1 MPVLKKIN
9 KFQGLKD
16 LDVLVEES
24 GLTSKYF
31 NVVDFPSAIPKGA
44 SSFIIAGSRF
54 LKENVELK
62 IEILDSAGNTVYTEP
77 IPNYLEGN
85 ARRVSI
91 EVYDDVA
98 PGDGFLYI
106 VGELKDGHVDTT
118 TSPNQ
123 SPFDPLLEELK
134 QQAKFGNDVLDE
146 IEELERIKE
155 ISQGNQQQSQ
165 IQNVPTAYQG
175 IYNVRYVRPIFINST
190 IPNTQ
195 PIIFHGAPTITARE
209 VVKGFIE
216 NSTADTTVTITGSGE
231 IVNLPDHTEGHEPP
245 PDPLPFEGIKP
256 IDFDSVENITK
267 VLERLKNNRKNKIEV
282 IRQPSLAV
290 RGRVV
295 RRASPEQEKS
305 EFIINGLESGTEN
318 DLNKVSSA
326 LVGGTLTV
334 NSPKVDT
341 NKFPSDKFTIPT
353 SFETKI
359 KKVKNGGVCVPEDQ
373 FFVIEKDSGIKFP
386 ADILLEPDETAG
398 ISQVTMSY
406 QPAPS
411 QSIST
416 THFRSFADITVGNLR
431 TFSGDVYKA
440 KIYAKSRGTLGDFEK
455 IYETPIESPQ
465 LLIDPFST
473 TGFTNTGYFYKQSI
487 IDDYW
492 TLSNG
497 TKTQNDDK
505 IIDGMLISGSNK
517 GLNESID
524 LITSQS
530 VELEYNVPYTI
541 QFNTYYYKEDKQIS
555 NNSSDVQK
563 SARLEVY
570 LSGSAITGVGGE
582 DNEFLGAVDIP
593 EGNNLEGQIDNVFN
607 TFISSKTGDPKTQ
620 IIFKVKSGRFVISD
634 VMLRPYSETNFN
646 PEFFKTIVPMP
657 HPLPKKPD
665 NYDFLVEFFDIN
677 NNVAETIA
685 LTENVRFQGAAFNI
699 DGGGNLL
706 SGSMFMG
713 SVEGSGIE
721 MHGGSAYVRTIGY
734 NGFDRTI
741 AENKGG
747 FIMFSGSVS
756 ESLQTSQSYEG
767 VGLELVDAHGSSDR
781 YLRFRTNPSLF
792 EVVTDQFFLG
802 SESSS
807 FISGSGGNIEISSSN
822 FHLTNAGDVTMSGT
836 ISATAGNIG
845 DFQIVSGQ
853 ISGSNITFNANN
865 STIFKTDQGPG
876 SDTSAAFDQLRDEYY
891 IDFTPLEESPDN
903 YYIKMGPNFM
913 VDKDG
918 VLIAS
923 GAKFEGTITAS
934 AGLIGGFTS
943 DSHSLSSTNLFISGS
958 PKTTGTYNHL
968 NDTEYMFIST
978 SKFNVKENGDVTGS
992 NFLLQ
997 GGTIT
1002 EDVSILGSVTA
1013 NSILTPATINGS
1025 PATETNASSSISA
1038 QGFARFVSASI
1049 GGFTVKTS
1057 EISSSNGAL
1066 SLKDSGQITGSN
1078 VLFSGG
1084 KIAAWNISGNN
1095 LSSTGGGGI
1104 RLNGNGN
1111 NAEISV
1117 NSHTFGNSGIQLGF
1131 NSGNP
1136 RFYVGDGS
1144 NNHLKFTTTNGVDIK
1159 TLQFEMSASGL
1170 EISSTHASMSL
1181 GNNNDVL
1188 IRGNSNSPYI
1198 AIQPAVALAS
1208 KNYGESGI
1216 FFGVETGTTPKFSVV
1231 GSGGHIKFDGTDID
1245 LASDTFSLTS
1255 TNLEIS
1261 NNKIS
1266 IGTLASATDI
1276 ADASTGFH
1284 VDSSGNVLIKQGGA
1298 NAEYLKFH
1306 GGGIDIK
1313 AGTFDL
1319 ATSTLVVDSGT
1330 NSGKIA
1336 LGATPNTT
1344 GSGTNAGIY
1353 MDGTGDFLA
1362 YTNATNYIRK
1372 SFADLDIKAENFD
1385 LDAGTLIL
1393 DSGTNNGKIALGST
1407 PPTAY
1412 NSGTGFYVDGDGR
1425 FLLGI
1430 HDGNRIQF
1438 DGSSTFTITTD
1449 AFELDT
1455 ATIDISSTNKRI
1467 QIFDDES
1474 SPNEIIRIGETS
1486 DAAGDLFGMKIYDGS
1501 GNTDD
1506 ANTLV
1511 KFGEEGN
1518 RIAGWTIDSSNI
1530 FSDNLFIRSSGT
1542 IETADFAS
1550 NLRGWRISAEGNGTA
1565 EFENARIRGTLS
1577 TAVFEKETVNA
1588 VGGQLYVANSTSLT
1602 GSGVI
1607 SASYTTMS
1615 VVNATGF
1622 TGSYNEDGE
1631 ILQIKKVGATGFST
1645 EYVKVESSSRDFPDS
1660 ATNFAGKL
1668 YVLRGY
1674 SGSLTDVSGESGSNA
1689 SFVGDLQ
1696 SVPQDY
1702 EEGQVIVSTGRV
1714 GTGYIRLNANPND
1727 LTTPYIDIVERTGSR
1742 IYDVDLKARIGDL
1755 SGVNV
1760 SEFAEFGIAPANAGF
1775 GIYTS
1780 NGYFTGGITATT
1792 GSITG
1797 KLFVH
1802 TGVGASNKIIIGTN
1816 VEGTNDGIYVNNN
1829 NYWFTDA
1836 EFKVGDSNNFIHVT
1850 GSGGSLAND
1859 IRIQSQKFELD
1870 ATDLHISAQH
1880 ASMSLGHDTDPS
1892 NDGGIKLKGTAGGSI
1907 GLGGVIPTNLS
1918 SNGIFLSGSGEFN
1931 LQKDSNE
1938 YIRFDSSGLE
1948 VKTEN
1953 LNVDTSTFDVKTDGG
1968 GKIALGSSATTFGTQ
1983 GIFMSGSGEISI
1995 YRNPTNYLIMSGSTF
2010 DLAVDDLQV
2019 STSRLEVTSSGIEI
2033 SSTQASMSL
2042 GNSRAINLD
2051 GTGNG
2056 AIQVG
2061 NGVSS
2066 VTDTGGSNKGVYI
2079 EGDGDFIFKAGANKY
2094 LQFNGGDLDL
2104 RTTRAKIS
2112 GSNIEIGTTN
2122 FDLDVSTM
2130 RVSSSNSGVIALG
2143 ATPPVAYNSG
2153 NGFYVDGTGKFLI
2166 GNTSGN
2172 FINFDGSSTFN
2183 IKTTQFELDTAA
2195 LDISSADQ
2203 RINLGSGKII
2213 LDADGGTGGVPI
2225 IKVDGGEL
2233 SGSDFFVST
2242 AGALSAS
2249 AFLFST
2255 NLAVDTNA
2263 TINFG
2268 ESNYQSFAY
2277 GRDDNLKIVTGD
2289 FNLTTPKLIVSSSN
2303 NGVIALGSTPP
2314 KSPTDG
2320 SGIFLKG
2327 DGTFLFGDADGHRIS
2342 FESSTLTVS
2351 SSAVNLLTTGT
2362 NKVKLSSIGTYPEF
2376 AMGTTLNTSVDGTNK
2391 GIYMNGSGSFLVRGD
2406 ANNLLKFDA
2415 QANTLQ
2421 LKSDTFGLDASTII
2435 IDSATNNGK
2444 VSLGVSPPTAFNSGN
2459 GFYADGQGRFLVG
2472 SSTGSRISFNGTNT
2486 LNLVTDDFH
2495 LSGSTTLRMNNST
2508 LIYGASA
2515 ASQTLTSGTGVL
2527 LNSSGHFRAG
2537 KGNGYRLSW
2546 DGTNLIMSSSTFVLG
2561 NKGSGAFISGSS
2573 DGLLTISSSGYHLS
2587 SSGEATFMTGS
2598 NQITFTPDGNIE
2610 SDNYLIEKSRLFG
2623 AGLDG
2628 SKTLTTGG
2636 STPITSDDDN
2646 TELATR
2652 SSSTWTLKTDCYF
2665 EDLTINDN
2673 VILETAGFRIFCRG
2687 TLTINSTAKIQ
2698 NNGHSGNDSNN
2709 TSGATG
2715 GAGGHAGSMAAGTTG
2730 TTGGNGGS
2738 GDERAGGGGGGAGG
2752 SGGFIF
2758 ISARK
2763 IVNNANNTYGIISQG
2778 GSGGDGANAN
2788 AGGL

>member
-165 IQNVPTAYQG
+165 IQNVPPAYQG

-231 IVNLPDHTEGHEPP
+231 ILNLPDHTDPTPHPI
-245 PDPLPFEGIKP
+245 DPLPFEGIKP

-305 EFIINGLESGTEN
+305 EFIISGLESGTEN

-334 NSPKVDT
+334 NSPRVDT
-341 NKFPSDKFTIPT
+341 TKFPSDKFTIPT

-373 FFVIEKDSGIKFP
+373 FFVTEKDTGDRFP
-386 ADILLEPDETAG
+386 ADILLPPDGGNT
-398 ISQVTMSY
+398 QVTMSY

-517 GLNESID
+517 GLDESID

-541 QFNTYYYKEDKQIS
+541 QFNTYYYKEDKQVS

-646 PEFFKTIVPMP
+646 PEFFKAIVPMP

-665 NYDFLVEFFDIN
+665 NYDFLVEFFDVN

-699 DGGGNLL
+699 DGSGNLL

-836 ISATAGNIG
+836 ITATAGNIG
-845 DFQIVSGQ
+845 DFQIVDGQ

-1013 NSILTPATINGS
+1013 NSILTPATINGA

-1078 VLFSGG
+1078 VLFDGG
-1084 KIAAWNISGNN
+1084 KIGGFTIDSDEIKSGTNIGLNSTTKAITINN
-1095 LSSTGGGGI
+1095 T
-1104 RLNGNGN
+1104 
-1111 NAEISV
+1111 
-1117 NSHTFGNSGIQLGF
+1117 TFGNQGIQLEY
-1131 NSGNP
+1131 NSGTP
-1136 RFYVGDGS
+1136 RGYIGDG
-1144 NNHLKFTTTNGVDIK
+1144 
-1159 TLQFEMSASGL
+1159 
-1170 EISSTHASMSL
+1170 
-1181 GNNNDVL
+1181 ND
-1188 IRGNSNSPYI
+1188 R
-1198 AIQPAVALAS
+1198 
-1208 KNYGESGI
+1208 
-1216 FFGVETGTTPKFSVV
+1216 FF
-1231 GSGGHIKFDGTDID
+1231 KFDGTDVELSAPKMFISSSGGGTIAMGD
-1245 LASDTFSLTS
+1245 TIPQNLTSDGLFLSGSGDFNFQGNATNLVRKIGTALTIKSETFSLTGTDLEIS
-1255 TNLEIS
+1255 NDKISIGTLSAITDVADTSTGFLVDSSGNVLIKQGGANAEYLQFNGGNVTIKSGTFSLTGTNLEIS
-1261 NNKIS
+1261 NDKIS
-1266 IGTLASATDI
+1266 IGTLESATDI

-1284 VDSSGNVLIKQGGA
+1284 VDSSGNVLIKQGAA

-1313 AGTFDL
+1313 AGEFDL

-1393 DSGTNNGKIALGST
+1393 DSGTNNGKIALGGT

-1430 HDGNRIQF
+1430 HNGNRIQF
-1438 DGSSTFTITTD
+1438 DGSSTFTINTD
-1449 AFELDT
+1449 EFELDT
-1455 ATIDISSTNKRI
+1455 GTIDISTTDKRI
-1467 QIFDDES
+1467 QVFDDES

-1501 GNTDD
+1501 GDTND
-1506 ANTLV
+1506 AATLV

-1550 NLRGWRISAEGNGTA
+1550 NVRGWRISAEGNGTA

-1588 VGGQLYVANSTSLT
+1588 VGGQLYVANSTSIT
-1602 GSGVI
+1602 GSDI
-1607 SASYTTMS
+1607 TSASYTTMS

-1622 TGSYNEDGE
+1622 TGSYSNDGE
-1631 ILQIKKVGATGFST
+1631 ILQIKKVTTTGFST
-1645 EYVKVESSSRDFPDS
+1645 EYV
-1660 ATNFAGKL
+1660 L
-1668 YVLRGY
+1668 
-1674 SGSLTDVSGESGSNA
+1674 
-1689 SFVGDLQ
+1689 
-1696 SVPQDY
+1696 
-1702 EEGQVIVSTGRV
+1702 
-1714 GTGYIRLNANPND
+1714 
-1727 LTTPYIDIVERTGSR
+1727 
-1742 IYDVDLKARIGDL
+1742 
-1755 SGVNV
+1755 
-1760 SEFAEFGIAPANAGF
+1760 
-1775 GIYTS
+1775 
-1780 NGYFTGGITATT
+1780 
-1792 GSITG
+1792 
-1797 KLFVH
+1797 
-1802 TGVGASNKIIIGTN
+1802 
-1816 VEGTNDGIYVNNN
+1816 
-1829 NYWFTDA
+1829 
-1836 EFKVGDSNNFIHVT
+1836 
-1850 GSGGSLAND
+1850 
-1859 IRIQSQKFELD
+1859 
-1870 ATDLHISAQH
+1870 
-1880 ASMSLGHDTDPS
+1880 
-1892 NDGGIKLKGTAGGSI
+1892 
-1907 GLGGVIPTNLS
+1907 
-1918 SNGIFLSGSGEFN
+1918 
-1931 LQKDSNE
+1931 
-1938 YIRFDSSGLE
+1938 
-1948 VKTEN
+1948 
-1953 LNVDTSTFDVKTDGG
+1953 
-1968 GKIALGSSATTFGTQ
+1968 
-1983 GIFMSGSGEISI
+1983 
-1995 YRNPTNYLIMSGSTF
+1995 
-2010 DLAVDDLQV
+2010 
-2019 STSRLEVTSSGIEI
+2019 
-2033 SSTQASMSL
+2033 
-2042 GNSRAINLD
+2042 
-2051 GTGNG
+2051 
-2056 AIQVG
+2056 
-2061 NGVSS
+2061 
-2066 VTDTGGSNKGVYI
+2066 
-2079 EGDGDFIFKAGANKY
+2079 
-2094 LQFNGGDLDL
+2094 
-2104 RTTRAKIS
+2104 
-2112 GSNIEIGTTN
+2112 
-2122 FDLDVSTM
+2122 
-2130 RVSSSNSGVIALG
+2130 
-2143 ATPPVAYNSG
+2143 
-2153 NGFYVDGTGKFLI
+2153 
-2166 GNTSGN
+2166 
-2172 FINFDGSSTFN
+2172 
-2183 IKTTQFELDTAA
+2183 
-2195 LDISSADQ
+2195 
-2203 RINLGSGKII
+2203 
-2213 LDADGGTGGVPI
+2213 
-2225 IKVDGGEL
+2225 
-2233 SGSDFFVST
+2233 
-2242 AGALSAS
+2242 
-2249 AFLFST
+2249 
-2255 NLAVDTNA
+2255 
-2263 TINFG
+2263 
-2268 ESNYQSFAY
+2268 
-2277 GRDDNLKIVTGD
+2277 
-2289 FNLTTPKLIVSSSN
+2289 
-2303 NGVIALGSTPP
+2303 
-2314 KSPTDG
+2314 
-2320 SGIFLKG
+2320 
-2327 DGTFLFGDADGHRIS
+2327 
-2342 FESSTLTVS
+2342 
-2351 SSAVNLLTTGT
+2351 
-2362 NKVKLSSIGTYPEF
+2362 
-2376 AMGTTLNTSVDGTNK
+2376 
-2391 GIYMNGSGSFLVRGD
+2391 
-2406 ANNLLKFDA
+2406 
-2415 QANTLQ
+2415 
-2421 LKSDTFGLDASTII
+2421 
-2435 IDSATNNGK
+2435 
-2444 VSLGVSPPTAFNSGN
+2444 
-2459 GFYADGQGRFLVG
+2459 
-2472 SSTGSRISFNGTNT
+2472 
-2486 LNLVTDDFH
+2486 
-2495 LSGSTTLRMNNST
+2495 
-2508 LIYGASA
+2508 
-2515 ASQTLTSGTGVL
+2515 
-2527 LNSSGHFRAG
+2527 
-2537 KGNGYRLSW
+2537 
-2546 DGTNLIMSSSTFVLG
+2546 
-2561 NKGSGAFISGSS
+2561 
-2573 DGLLTISSSGYHLS
+2573 
-2587 SSGEATFMTGS
+2587 
-2598 NQITFTPDGNIE
+2598 
-2610 SDNYLIEKSRLFG
+2610 
-2623 AGLDG
+2623 
-2628 SKTLTTGG
+2628 
-2636 STPITSDDDN
+2636 
-2646 TELATR
+2646 
-2652 SSSTWTLKTDCYF
+2652 
-2665 EDLTINDN
+2665 
-2673 VILETAGFRIFCRG
+2673 
-2687 TLTINSTAKIQ
+2687 
-2698 NNGHSGNDSNN
+2698 
-2709 TSGATG
+2709 
-2715 GAGGHAGSMAAGTTG
+2715 
-2730 TTGGNGGS
+2730 
-2738 GDERAGGGGGGAGG
+2738 
-2752 SGGFIF
+2752 
-2758 ISARK
+2758 
-2763 IVNNANNTYGIISQG
+2763 
-2778 GSGGDGANAN
+2778 
-2788 AGGL
+2788 

>member
-134 QQAKFGNDVLDE
+134 QRAKFGNDVLDE
-146 IEELERIKE
+146 IEELERLKE

-165 IQNVPTAYQG
+165 IQNVPPAYQG

-190 IPNTQ
+190 IPNTE

-231 IVNLPDHTEGHEPP
+231 ILNLPDHIDGIDPA

-305 EFIINGLESGTEN
+305 EFVINGLESGTEN

-334 NSPKVDT
+334 NSPTIDT
-341 NKFPSDKFTIPT
+341 TKFPSDKFTIPT

-373 FFVIEKDSGIKFP
+373 FFVTEKDTGIKFP
-386 ADILLEPDETAG
+386 ADILLPPGGGNT
-398 ISQVTMSY
+398 QVTMSY

-541 QFNTYYYKEDKQIS
+541 QFNTYYYKEDKQLS
-555 NNSSDVQK
+555 NNSNDVQK

-582 DNEFLGAVDIP
+582 DDEFLGAVDIP

-620 IIFKVKSGRFVISD
+620 IIFRVKSGRFVISD

-721 MHGGSAYVRTIGY
+721 MHGGSAYIRTIGY

-767 VGLELVDAHGSSDR
+767 VGLELVDAHGSGSSTDR
-781 YLRFRTNPSLF
+781 FLRFRTNPSIF

-802 SESSS
+802 SETGA

-836 ISATAGNIG
+836 INATAGNIG
-845 DFQIVSGQ
+845 DFQIIDGQ

-891 IDFTPLEESPDN
+891 IDFTPETESPDN
-903 YYIKMGPNFM
+903 FYIKMGPNFM

-923 GAKFEGTITAS
+923 GAKFEGSVTAS
-934 AGLIGGFTS
+934 TGFIGGFQITS
-943 DSHSLSSTNLFISGS
+943 ASLFSNNLFISGS
-958 PKTTGTYNHL
+958 PLTTGTYTHL
-968 NDTEYMFIST
+968 NQDKYMFIST

-992 NFLLQ
+992 SVLFD
-997 GGTIT
+997 GGK
-1002 EDVSILGSVTA
+1002 
-1013 NSILTPATINGS
+1013 
-1025 PATETNASSSISA
+1025 
-1038 QGFARFVSASI
+1038 I
-1049 GGFTVKTS
+1049 GGFT
-1057 EISSSNGAL
+1057 I
-1066 SLKDSGQITGSN
+1066 
-1078 VLFSGG
+1078 
-1084 KIAAWNISGNN
+1084 
-1095 LSSTGGGGI
+1095 
-1104 RLNGNGN
+1104 
-1111 NAEISV
+1111 
-1117 NSHTFGNSGIQLGF
+1117 
-1131 NSGNP
+1131 
-1136 RFYVGDGS
+1136 DG
-1144 NNHLKFTTTNGVDIK
+1144 H
-1159 TLQFEMSASGL
+1159 
-1170 EISSTHASMSL
+1170 
-1181 GNNNDVL
+1181 
-1188 IRGNSNSPYI
+1188 
-1198 AIQPAVALAS
+1198 
-1208 KNYGESGI
+1208 
-1216 FFGVETGTTPKFSVV
+1216 
-1231 GSGGHIKFDGTDID
+1231 
-1245 LASDTFSLTS
+1245 SLTS
-1255 TNLEIS
+1255 TGIEINDATQTYFISSSKFKVKHDGEIS
-1261 NNKIS
+1261 GS
-1266 IGTLASATDI
+1266 QVLF
-1276 ADASTGFH
+1276 TG
-1284 VDSSGNVLIKQGGA
+1284 
-1298 NAEYLKFH
+1298 
-1306 GGGIDIK
+1306 
-1313 AGTFDL
+1313 
-1319 ATSTLVVDSGT
+1319 
-1330 NSGKIA
+1330 GK
-1336 LGATPNTT
+1336 
-1344 GSGTNAGIY
+1344 
-1353 MDGTGDFLA
+1353 
-1362 YTNATNYIRK
+1362 
-1372 SFADLDIKAENFD
+1372 
-1385 LDAGTLIL
+1385 
-1393 DSGTNNGKIALGST
+1393 
-1407 PPTAY
+1407 
-1412 NSGTGFYVDGDGR
+1412 
-1425 FLLGI
+1425 
-1430 HDGNRIQF
+1430 
-1438 DGSSTFTITTD
+1438 
-1449 AFELDT
+1449 
-1455 ATIDISSTNKRI
+1455 
-1467 QIFDDES
+1467 
-1474 SPNEIIRIGETS
+1474 
-1486 DAAGDLFGMKIYDGS
+1486 
-1501 GNTDD
+1501 
-1506 ANTLV
+1506 
-1511 KFGEEGN
+1511 
-1518 RIAGWTIDSSNI
+1518 IAGWTIDSNNI

-1588 VGGQLYVANSTSLT
+1588 VGGQLYVANSTSIT
-1602 GSGVI
+1602 GSGI
-1607 SASYTTMS
+1607 TSASFTTMS
-1615 VVNATGF
+1615 VVNASGF
-1622 TGSYNEDGE
+1622 TGSYNNDGE
-1631 ILQIKKVGATGFST
+1631 ILSIKKIGNTGFST
-1645 EYVKVESSSRDFPDS
+1645 EYVLVQSASRDFPDS
-1660 ATNFAGKL
+1660 STNFAGKL
-1668 YVLRGY
+1668 FVVRGY
-1674 SGSLTDVSGESGSNA
+1674 SGSSATQSGSEA
-1689 SFVGDLQ
+1689 TFVGDIQ
-1696 SVPQDY
+1696 STPQDY
-1702 EEGQVIVSTGRV
+1702 EEGQVLVSTGRS
-1714 GTGYIRLNANPND
+1714 GSGYIRLNANPND
-1727 LTTPYIDIVERTGSR
+1727 TTTPYIDIVERTGSA
-1742 IYDVDLKARIGDL
+1742 IYDVDLKARVGDL

-1760 SEFAEFGIAPANAGF
+1760 SEFAEFGIAPSDAGF

-1802 TGVGASNKIIIGTN
+1802 TGVGAANKIIIGTAVN
-1816 VEGTNDGIYVNNN
+1816 GLSGGSQRDGLQINDN
-1829 NYWFTDA
+1829 NYWYTTGQ
-1836 EFKVGDSNNFIHVT
+1836 FKVGSATNFLSHD
-1850 GSGGSLAND
+1850 GSGD
-1859 IRIQSQKFELD
+1859 IQIQSQNFELD
-1870 ATDLHISAQH
+1870 AT
-1880 ASMSLGHDTDPS
+1880 
-1892 NDGGIKLKGTAGGSI
+1892 
-1907 GLGGVIPTNLS
+1907 
-1918 SNGIFLSGSGEFN
+1918 
-1931 LQKDSNE
+1931 
-1938 YIRFDSSGLE
+1938 
-1948 VKTEN
+1948 
-1953 LNVDTSTFDVKTDGG
+1953 
-1968 GKIALGSSATTFGTQ
+1968 
-1983 GIFMSGSGEISI
+1983 
-1995 YRNPTNYLIMSGSTF
+1995 
-2010 DLAVDDLQV
+2010 
-2019 STSRLEVTSSGIEI
+2019 GIEI
-2033 SSTQASMSL
+2033 SSAEQSMSL
-2042 GNSRAINLD
+2042 GTSNQINMD
-2051 GTGNG
+2051 GN
-2056 AIQVG
+2056 
-2061 NGVSS
+2061 
-2066 VTDTGGSNKGVYI
+2066 
-2079 EGDGDFIFKAGANKY
+2079 
-2094 LQFNGGDLDL
+2094 
-2104 RTTRAKIS
+2104 
-2112 GSNIEIGTTN
+2112 
-2122 FDLDVSTM
+2122 
-2130 RVSSSNSGVIALG
+2130 
-2143 ATPPVAYNSG
+2143 
-2153 NGFYVDGTGKFLI
+2153 
-2166 GNTSGN
+2166 
-2172 FINFDGSSTFN
+2172 
-2183 IKTTQFELDTAA
+2183 
-2195 LDISSADQ
+2195 
-2203 RINLGSGKII
+2203 
-2213 LDADGGTGGVPI
+2213 GGTGGAPRI
-2225 IKVDGGEL
+2225 SLTGGEI
-2233 SGSDFFVST
+2233 SSSNFFVST
-2242 AGALSAS
+2242 AGAVSAS

-2255 NLAVDTNA
+2255 NLAVDTDA

-2314 KSPTDG
+2314 TSPTDG
-2320 SGIFLKG
+2320 NGIFLKG

-2421 LKSDTFGLDASTII
+2421 LKSDTFALDASTII
-2435 IDSATNNGK
+2435 VDSATNNGK
-2444 VSLGVSPPTAFNSGN
+2444 IALGATPPTAHNSGN
-2459 GFYADGQGRFLVG
+2459 GFYADGQGRLLIG
-2472 SSTGSRISFNGTNT
+2472 
-2486 LNLVTDDFH
+2486 
-2495 LSGSTTLRMNNST
+2495 SGSG
-2508 LIYGASA
+2508 YGV
-2515 ASQTLTSGTGVL
+2515 Q
-2527 LNSSGHFRAG
+2527 F
-2537 KGNGYRLSW
+2537 

-2561 NKGSGAFISGSS
+2561 DKGNGAFISGSS

-2610 SDNYLIEKSRLFG
+2610 SDEYLIEKSRLFG
-2623 AGLDG
+2623 SGADG
-2628 SKTLTTGG
+2628 DHTLTTGG
-2636 STPITSDDDN
+2636 SNIVSDDDSTTALVN
-2646 TELATR
+2646 N
-2652 SSSTWTLKTDCYF
+2652 SSGTWTLQTDCYF
-2665 EDLTINDN
+2665 DDLTINTGCTLLTN
-2673 VILETAGFRIFCRG
+2673 GFRLFVRG
-2687 TLTINSTAKIQ
+2687 TLTMSGTAKIQ
-2698 NNGHSGNDSNN
+2698 NNGGPGGVGGASGG
-2709 TSGATG
+2709 TAGAGGTAGTGATG
-2715 GAGGHAGSMAAGTTG
+2715 NSLSAGTTG
-2730 TTGGNGGS
+2730 TTGGVGGGGS
-2738 GDERAGGGGGGAGG
+2738 QQDGAGGGGSGG

-2763 IVNNANNTYGIISQG
+2763 IVNTCSNGSGIISE
-2778 GSGGDGANAN
+2778 GGDGGN
-2788 AGGL
+2788 GGNSTALS

>member
-62 IEILDSAGNTVYTEP
+62 IEILDSAGNTVYTEA

-85 ARRVSI
+85 ARRISM

-123 SPFDPLLEELK
+123 SPIDPLLEDLK
-134 QQAKFGNDVLDE
+134 QRAKFGDDVLDE
-146 IEELERIKE
+146 IDELERIKG
-155 ISQGNQQQSQ
+155 ISQGNQQQAQ
-165 IQNVPTAYQG
+165 VQNVPEAYQG

-190 IPNTQ
+190 IPNTE
-195 PIIFHGAPTITARE
+195 PIIFHGAPTITAKE
-209 VVKGFIE
+209 IVKGFIN

-231 IVNLPDHTEGHEPP
+231 VVNLPDHTAGIPP
-245 PDPLPFEGIKP
+245 APDPLPFDGIKP
-256 IDFDSVENITK
+256 IQFDDIESITNHI
-267 VLERLKNNRKNKIEV
+267 ERLKNNRKNKIEA

-290 RGRVV
+290 RGRIV
-295 RRASPEQEKS
+295 RRESPEQEKS
-305 EFIINGLESGTEN
+305 EFVINGLESGTEN

-334 NSPKVDT
+334 NSPTIDT
-341 NKFPSDKFTIPT
+341 TKFPSDKFTIPT

-373 FFVIEKDSGIKFP
+373 FFVTEKDSGIKFP
-386 ADILLEPDETAG
+386 ADILLPPGGGNT
-398 ISQVTMSY
+398 QVTMSY

-411 QSIST
+411 QSISN

-431 TFSGDVYKA
+431 TFSGDVYKT

-455 IYETPIESPQ
+455 VYETPIESPQ

-473 TGFTNTGYFYKQSI
+473 TGFANTGYFYKQSI
-487 IDDYW
+487 IDNYW
-492 TLSNG
+492 TISNG
-497 TKTQNDDK
+497 TKTRNDDY

-517 GLNESID
+517 GLTENVD

-530 VELEYNVPYTI
+530 VELEYNVPYTV
-541 QFNTYYYKEDKQIS
+541 QFNAHYLKEDKQIS
-555 NNSSDVQK
+555 KQSGDTEKRATLKVF
-563 SARLEVY
+563 
-570 LSGSAITGVGGE
+570 LSGSAITGTGGE
-582 DNEFLGAVDIP
+582 DNHFLGEVDIP
-593 EGNNLEGQIDNVFN
+593 TNNSTTQGTIENIFN

-620 IIFKVKSGRFVISD
+620 LIFRVEAGRFVISD

-646 PEFFKTIVPMP
+646 PEFFKAIVPMP
-657 HPLPKKPD
+657 HPMPKKPD
-665 NYDFLVEFFDIN
+665 QYDFLAEFFDVN
-677 NNVAETIA
+677 NNIAETIA
-685 LTENVRFQGAAFNI
+685 LTENVTFNGAALNI
-699 DGGGNLL
+699 DGSGNLL

-781 YLRFRTNPSLF
+781 YLRFRTNPSIF

-802 SESSS
+802 SETGA
-807 FISGSGGNIEISSSN
+807 FVSGSGGNIEISSSN

-836 ISATAGNIG
+836 INATAGNIG

-891 IDFTPLEESPDN
+891 IDFTPTTESPDN
-903 YYIKMGPNFM
+903 FYIKMGPNFM

-923 GAKFEGTITAS
+923 GAKFEGSVTAS
-934 AGLIGGFTS
+934 TGFIGGFQITS
-943 DSHSLSSTNLFISGS
+943 ASLFSNNLFISGS
-958 PKTTGTYNHL
+958 PLSTGTYTHTNQ
-968 NDTEYMFIST
+968 DQYMFIST

-992 NFLLQ
+992 N
-997 GGTIT
+997 
-1002 EDVSILGSVTA
+1002 
-1013 NSILTPATINGS
+1013 
-1025 PATETNASSSISA
+1025 
-1038 QGFARFVSASI
+1038 
-1049 GGFTVKTS
+1049 
-1057 EISSSNGAL
+1057 
-1066 SLKDSGQITGSN
+1066 

-1084 KIAAWNISGNN
+1084 KIAGFEISGNKLQQGTTFHLDGGATGN
-1095 LSSTGGGGI
+1095 SYFISSSKFQVEADGDVSGSQVLFTGGKIGGWTI
-1104 RLNGNGN
+1104 SDTTLANGSDIVLDSSNKRISIN
-1111 NAEISV
+1111 NS
-1117 NSHTFGNSGIQLGF
+1117 TFGGDGVQLEHTSGGGKL
-1131 NSGNP
+1131 
-1136 RFYVGDGS
+1136 YAGDGS
-1144 NNHLKFTTTNGVDIK
+1144 TSF
-1159 TLQFEMSASGL
+1159 
-1170 EISSTHASMSL
+1170 
-1181 GNNNDVL
+1181 
-1188 IRGNSNSPYI
+1188 
-1198 AIQPAVALAS
+1198 
-1208 KNYGESGI
+1208 
-1216 FFGVETGTTPKFSVV
+1216 
-1231 GSGGHIKFDGTDID
+1231 IKFDGTDVQLRAPKMFISSSGGGTIAMGD
-1245 LASDTFSLTS
+1245 TIPQNLTSDGLLLSGSGDFNFQGNATNLVRKIGTALTIKSETFSLTG

-1261 NNKIS
+1261 NDKLS
-1266 IGTLASATDI
+1266 IGTLGAITDV
-1276 ADASTGFH
+1276 ADASTGFL

-1298 NAEYLKFH
+1298 NAEYLQFN

-1319 ATSTLVVDSGT
+1319 ATSTLVIDSGT

-1362 YTNATNYIRK
+1362 YSNATNYIRK

-1385 LDAGTLIL
+1385 LDAGTLVL
-1393 DSGTNNGKIALGST
+1393 KSDSSGSVALGST
-1407 PPTAY
+1407 PPVAY
-1412 NSGTGFYVDGDGR
+1412 NSGTGFFVDGAGK

-1430 HDGNRIQF
+1430 HTGNRIQF
-1438 DGSSTFTITTD
+1438 DGSNFIISSSTFELNTT
-1449 AFELDT
+1449 
-1455 ATIDISSTNKRI
+1455 TIDISSTNKRI
-1467 QIFDDES
+1467 QVFDDES
-1474 SPNEIIRIGETS
+1474 TPNEIIRIGETS
-1486 DAAGDLFGMKIYDGS
+1486 DAAGDLFGIKIYDGS

-1518 RIAGWTIDSSNI
+1518 RIAGWTIDSGNI
-1530 FSDNLFIRSSGT
+1530 FSDNLFIRSAGT

-1607 SASYTTMS
+1607 SASYSTMS

-1622 TGSYNEDGE
+1622 TGSYNGFNTAGVLTNAALVNGE
-1631 ILQIKKVGATGFST
+1631 ILQIKKIGATGFTT
-1645 EYVKVESSSRDFPDS
+1645 EYVLVQSASRDFPDS

-1668 YVLRGY
+1668 YVSRSWGA
-1674 SGSLTDVSGESGSNA
+1674 GNQGD
-1689 SFVGDLQ
+1689 FVGDLA
-1696 SVPQDY
+1696 SNAQDY
-1702 EEGQVIVSTGRV
+1702 EEGQVIVSTGRYV
-1714 GTGYIRLNANPND
+1714 SGTGTNTSGSGYIRLNANPND
-1727 LTTPYIDIVERTGSR
+1727 VTTPYIDIVERTGSG
-1742 IYDVDLKARIGDL
+1742 IYDVDLKARVGDL

-1870 ATDLHISAQH
+1870 ASDLHISAQH

-1892 NDGGIKLKGTAGGSI
+1892 NDGGLKLKGKDGGSI
-1907 GLGGVIPTNLS
+1907 GLGSVIPTNLS

-1938 YIRFDSSGLE
+1938 YIRFDSNGLE

-1995 YRNPTNYLIMSGSTF
+1995 YRNPTNYLIMTGSTF

-2056 AIQVG
+2056 ALQIG

-2066 VTDTGGSNKGVYI
+2066 VTDTAGSNKGVYI
-2079 EGDGDFIFKAGANKY
+2079 EGDGDFIFKAAANKY
-2094 LQFNGGDLDL
+2094 LQFNSGDL
-2104 RTTRAKIS
+2104 
-2112 GSNIEIGTTN
+2112 
-2122 FDLDVSTM
+2122 
-2130 RVSSSNSGVIALG
+2130 
-2143 ATPPVAYNSG
+2143 
-2153 NGFYVDGTGKFLI
+2153 
-2166 GNTSGN
+2166 
-2172 FINFDGSSTFN
+2172 N
-2183 IKTTQFELDTAA
+2183 IKTTQFELDTTA
-2195 LDISSADQ
+2195 LDISSTDQ
-2203 RINLGSGKII
+2203 RINLGNGKII
-2213 LDADGGTGGVPI
+2213 LDGDGGTGGVPI
-2225 IKVDGGEL
+2225 VKVDGGEL

-2320 SGIFLKG
+2320 NGIFLKG

-2421 LKSDTFGLDASTII
+2421 LKSDTFGLDAGTII
-2435 IDSATNNGK
+2435 MDSATNNGK
-2444 VSLGVSPPTAFNSGN
+2444 VSLGASPPTAYDSGN
-2459 GFYADGQGRFLVG
+2459 GFYADGQGRFLAG

-2537 KGNGYRLSW
+2537 KGGGY
-2546 DGTNLIMSSSTFVLG
+2546 
-2561 NKGSGAFISGSS
+2561 
-2573 DGLLTISSSGYHLS
+2573 GL
-2587 SSGEATFMTGS
+2587 
-2598 NQITFTPDGNIE
+2598 
-2610 SDNYLIEKSRLFG
+2610 
-2623 AGLDG
+2623 
-2628 SKTLTTGG
+2628 
-2636 STPITSDDDN
+2636 
-2646 TELATR
+2646 
-2652 SSSTWTLKTDCYF
+2652 
-2665 EDLTINDN
+2665 
-2673 VILETAGFRIFCRG
+2673 
-2687 TLTINSTAKIQ
+2687 
-2698 NNGHSGNDSNN
+2698 
-2709 TSGATG
+2709 
-2715 GAGGHAGSMAAGTTG
+2715 
-2730 TTGGNGGS
+2730 
-2738 GDERAGGGGGGAGG
+2738 
-2752 SGGFIF
+2752 
-2758 ISARK
+2758 
-2763 IVNNANNTYGIISQG
+2763 
-2778 GSGGDGANAN
+2778 
-2788 AGGL
+2788 